1 MISTAAIR
9 RSRLAILSL
18 ALAPCVSIL
27 AAADRTFK
35 TSPTLATESHALVQ
49 LLEQDQFNRANI
61 HLSDYGEVIPDYM
74 TALDVQH
81 MFFLESDKNT
91 FMAKYNGPTV
101 YEQVNRGDIG
111 AAYEIYNLYSDRVQA
126 RINWIFAELKKPM
139 DLEGDETFAPDRTK
153 SEWPATAADS
163 ENVWRLRLKYEV
175 IEELLSAKAKP
186 AVTPDLKPADAAI
199 QKPVDATTPSTTA
212 AASPDLGNP
221 TAGASTAAAAPAAV
235 ANADPVAEAKET
247 VRKRYEGIL
256 KNMGDV
262 EAGDLAEWYLTSIA
276 GLYDPHSDY
285 MSAADNE
292 EFTIQMKLQ
301 LVGIGAVL
309 QLKDDYCTIE
319 ELVSGGPADLGHQL
333 KPGDRIIAVAQ
344 DGKDPV
350 DIVGKQL
357 PKVVAMIRG
366 DKGTRVHLTVEPS
379 GANGGSARKE
389 IVITRDVV
397 KLDSA
402 RAHGALFQVPGT
414 DGKTVPIGV
423 ITLPEFYGPADDDEA
438 APNNGSASQDVAKL
452 ITQMTSAG
460 AKGMVLDLRHNG
472 GGYLGEAINI
482 AGLFIPKGPVV
493 QVADIEGHEQVDSS
507 VNAKAAYDGPMA
519 VLTDRFSASASEIVA
534 GALQNYGRAVVI
546 GDNSTH
552 GKGTVQMVIPM
563 ANVTPELAAT
573 PDKTGAAKITIQKF
587 YLPNGSSTQL
597 RGVVADITLPS
608 IDDALPIGESSLP
621 HALIWDRKPS
631 APSFTGKPLD
641 AKFLDSLRELSLAR
655 QTQLPEFAYLKKDV
669 DWATAREEQKLFLLN
684 LDNLRKQK
692 TGDDTFIKQM
702 KAERDELAK
711 SDDYPHTEFWVSP
724 RPAPRIK
731 APKTDDDDDE
741 DDTIILGVD
750 ADEPYPKMDVYLREA
765 LRVVDDA
772 INVGQDHEFWISD
785 HAPLTVAGKG

>member
-1 MISTAAIR
+1 MMSAAPIR
-9 RSRLAILSL
+9 RFRLAILSL
-18 ALAPCVSIL
+18 VLAPCVSIL
-27 AAADRTFK
+27 AAADRTFV

>member
-35 TSPTLATESHALVQ
+35 TSPTLATELHALVQ